1 MSTAPAEVERP
12 EADVRPDH
20 PWVTIVWDDPVNLMD
35 YVTHVFQK
43 LFGYPKAKA
52 EKLMLQVHH
61 EGRAAV
67 SSGTGS
73 RWRTTFS
80 ACTPTAF
87 GPPCKRTTERWLSLA
102 KVSRRA
108 RGPRMQLRDDEV
120 LVISHLL
127 GELDGLLGGGE
138 PPAEAAPDGTDTDDD
153 VIAGLN
159 CSTEPVNAPSDP
171 ALLRL
176 LPDAYPDDAEATEEF
191 RRYTDAT
198 LRDGMH
204 ADLLAVRES
213 LLVIGE
219 NGQASLDDD
228 LAQAGC
234 GC

>member
-1 MSTAPAEVERP
+1 M
-12 EADVRPDH
+12 
-20 PWVTIVWDDPVNLMD
+20 
-35 YVTHVFQK
+35 
-43 LFGYPKAKA
+43 
-52 EKLMLQVHH
+52 
-61 EGRAAV
+61 
-67 SSGTGS
+67 
-73 RWRTTFS
+73 FS

-87 GPPCKRTTERWLSLA
+87 GPPCKRTTERWYSLA

-127 GELDGLLGGGE
+127 DELDGLLGGGD
-138 PPAEAAPDGTDTDDD
+138 PPAQAAREGTDGDDD

-159 CSTEPVNAPSDP
+159 WSTDPVVTPSDP

-219 NGQASLDDD
+219 NGHASLDDD
-228 LAQAGC
+228 VAQAWLRVLNRVRLVLAVRLGIENASDHDDLAVIDADDPRTGPFLLFEWAGYLLSDLLAAC
-234 GC
+234 

>member
-1 MSTAPAEVERP
+1 
-12 EADVRPDH
+12 
-20 PWVTIVWDDPVNLMD
+20 
-35 YVTHVFQK
+35 
-43 LFGYPKAKA
+43 
-52 EKLMLQVHH
+52 
-61 EGRAAV
+61 
-67 SSGTGS
+67 
-73 RWRTTFS
+73 
-80 ACTPTAF
+80 
-87 GPPCKRTTERWLSLA
+87 
-102 KVSRRA
+102 
-108 RGPRMQLRDDEV
+108 MQLRDDEV

-138 PPAEAAPDGTDTDDD
+138 PPAEAASDGPDADDE

-159 CSTEPVNAPSDP
+159 FSTEPVNAPSDP

-228 LAQAGC
+228 LAQAWLRVLNRVRLVLAVRLGIENASDQDDLALIEADDPRT
-234 GC
+234 GPFLLYEWVGYLLSDLLSALR